1 MGHFFSLPLS
11 HPASD
16 LREDSMKK
24 RPNEDFI
31 CEDFTCNVEAEGSAE
46 CCVCGKEIRYG
57 EWFAIDE
64 DGSYF
69 CAECAEVA

>member
-1 MGHFFSLPLS
+1 MG
-11 HPASD
+11 
-16 LREDSMKK
+16 K
-24 RPNEDFI
+24 RPKEDFV
-31 CEDFTCNVEAEGSAE
+31 CNIEAEESAE